1 MKNIF
6 TKIFTG
12 IVIAALAG
20 VSLYVALVK
29 QNALDSQLTANQNQV
44 RLDQGPGLPRRLVI
58 PSINVDAPVIYVGLA
73 SDGTV
78 DVPKGPQ
85 ETAWFQLGPR
95 PGQQGSAVITGHFGP
110 WRNGGASVFDNLDK
124 LKVGDIIYVKDNENN
139 QLSFKVQE
147 SRIYQSDESPKEV
160 FNNNDG
166 IYLNLI
172 TCNGEWLANQKTYTQ
187 RLVVFTEAV

>member
-172 TCNGEWLANQKTYTQ
+172 TCNGEWLKKPIPS
-187 RLVVFTEAV
+187 V

>member
-6 TKIFTG
+6 TKIFAG

>member
-110 WRNGGASVFDNLDK
+110 WRNGAVSVFDNLDK
-124 LKVGDIIYVKDNENN
+124 LKVGDMIYIKDDTNN
-139 QLSFKVQE
+139 QLSFRVQE
-147 SRIYQSDESPKEV
+147 SRIYQPDESPKEV